1 MKYLNLFEAKSIDES
16 KAQLKSLLDEL
27 DSKISVSSVI
37 DELEDL
43 LLDIKDEFTGEYFQV
58 RVEANLELKYAKKVN
73 RYSRLSW
80 TFYQLELK
88 EPHRVSSKNLRYDFD
103 YLAGFIEK
111 CKYGTSLTLNFR
123 PSFYFETKSAVTG
136 SEPTVEDLSR
146 FETMKSMILDIM
158 NRAEQLGY
166 KVLGTESSGHFTQS
180 NIDEVFEGVRDHITI
195 VLEIKTDLDLTKFEK
210 NPQEFKLPQ
219 NIISDFDQFVTQRGL
234 SDEDKTEL
242 ISILSKGKWN

>member
-1 MKYLNLFEAKSIDES
+1 MKYLNLFEAKSVDES
-16 KAQLKSLLDEL
+16 KAQLKSLLNEL
-27 DSKISVSSVI
+27 DSKTSVSSVI
-37 DELEDL
+37 AEIEELFF
-43 LLDIKDEFTGEYFQV
+43 DIKDEFVADHFQV
-58 RVEANLELKYAKKVN
+58 RCEANLELKYTKKVN
-73 RYSRLSW
+73 RDSRLSW

-88 EPHRVSSKNLRYDFD
+88 QPHRVSSENLR

-180 NIDEVFEGVRDHITI
+180 NIDDAFEGVSDHITI

-219 NIISDFDQFVTQRGL
+219 NIISDFEQFVTQRGL
-234 SDEDKTEL
+234 TDEDKTEL